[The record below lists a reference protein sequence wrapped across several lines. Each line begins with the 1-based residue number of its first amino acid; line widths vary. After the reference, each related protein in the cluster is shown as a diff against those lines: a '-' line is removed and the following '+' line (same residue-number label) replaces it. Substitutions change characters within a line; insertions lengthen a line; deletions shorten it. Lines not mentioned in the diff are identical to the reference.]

1 MRPLWTGAISF
12 GLINIPVKIF
22 SATKDSALDL
32 DMLDERDGANIRF
45 KRVNEKTGREVAN
58 EHIVKGYLYN
68 NDYVILDEEDFEAAD
83 AKKTKTIEILN
94 FTKEEEIDSIYYE
107 QPYYL
112 EPDRSGAKA
121 YTILRDALAE
131 SEKVGVTTFVM
142 RNKEALA
149 ILRPYKKVIL
159 LNRIRFEEEI
169 RDPNEL
175 MLPTLT
181 KAKSKEEQMAIKLID
196 QLTEKFNIK
205 AYKDTYS
212 NKLLKIIHEKA
223 KGKRRQKAVPKPK
236 IVHSKSDDLMAILK
250 ASLGEK
256 RKKKAA

>member
-32 DMLDERDGANIRF
+32 DMLDERDRANIRF
-45 KRVNEKTGREVAN
+45 KRINEKTGKEVPN
-58 EHIVKGYLYN
+58 EHIVRGYLYKD
-68 NDYVILDEEDFEAAD
+68 DYVVLDEEDFEAAD

-94 FTKEEEIDSIYYE
+94 FTKENEIDSIYYE

-112 EPDRSGAKA
+112 EPDKSGTKA
-121 YTILRDALAE
+121 YALLRGALAE
-131 SEKVGVTTFVM
+131 SGKVGVTTFVM

-149 ILRPYKKVIL
+149 ILKPYKKGIL

-169 RDPNEL
+169 RPVDEL
-175 MLPTLT
+175 DLPALT
-181 KAKSKEEQMAIKLID
+181 KAKSKEEQMATRLID

-205 AYKDTYS
+205 SYKDTYS
-212 NKLLKIIHEKA
+212 EKLLKIIHEKA
-223 KGKRRQKAVPKPK
+223 KGKRWQKSVPKPK
-236 IVHSKSDDLMAILK
+236 IVHSKSEDLMTILK